1 MDRDQVRRHTE
12 KIAPKSFRCITTISA
27 IPAPPPASFPAR
39 TADIVSGR
47 GTGGA
52 FTPRLVRRDR
62 SGRGVARRQQ
72 EAYTDAAGER
82 HAPWR
87 ASAPPPLCL
96 EHPIASSAASEKI
109 TVGMAVSVRTRVG
122 KLRGGRRQL
131 VLWLS
136 AVVVSAA
143 EEGYLT
149 VLYKGNFPPE
159 DPFKTVRVAAREEAK
174 RMAAP
179 AAAIATSTTALP
191 SGNNAAA
198 PRPTTAG
205 KSVAV
210 LKRVFSE
217 AF

>member
-1 MDRDQVRRHTE
+1 ME
-12 KIAPKSFRCITTISA
+12 AGTT
-27 IPAPPPASFPAR
+27 
-39 TADIVSGR
+39 
-47 GTGGA
+47 
-52 FTPRLVRRDR
+52 
-62 SGRGVARRQQ
+62 
-72 EAYTDAAGER
+72 
-82 HAPWR
+82 
-87 ASAPPPLCL
+87 
-96 EHPIASSAASEKI
+96 
-109 TVGMAVSVRTRVG
+109 VSVRTRVG
-122 KLRGGRRQL
+122 KLPGGRQL